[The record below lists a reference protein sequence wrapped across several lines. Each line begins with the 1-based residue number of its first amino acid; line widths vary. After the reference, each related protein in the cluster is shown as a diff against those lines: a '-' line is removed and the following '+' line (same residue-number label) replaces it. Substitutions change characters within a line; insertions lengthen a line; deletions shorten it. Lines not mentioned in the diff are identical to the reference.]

1 MSASDMVF
9 KLDIRP
15 TLLMAFLICVA
26 EWLARLEAL
35 WQLWH
40 LLANKAEPLAP
51 PLELEEL
58 ELEEL
63 ELEELLEVDTGSGGS
78 MVPV

>member
-1 MSASDMVF
+1 MAVRIWVAD
-9 KLDIRP
+9 
-15 TLLMAFLICVA
+15 LLATSRSV
-26 EWLARLEAL
+26 RL

-40 LLANKAEPLAP
+40 LLVNKAEPLTVLP
-51 PLELEEL
+51 PELELELEL

>member
-1 MSASDMVF
+1 
-9 KLDIRP
+9 
-15 TLLMAFLICVA
+15 MAFLISVA
-26 EWLARLEAL
+26 EWLARPEAL

-51 PLELEEL
+51 PLELDEL
-58 ELEEL
+58 ELELDEL
-63 ELEELLEVDTGSGGS
+63 ELDELLEVLTGSGGS

>member
-1 MSASDMVF
+1 
-9 KLDIRP
+9 
-15 TLLMAFLICVA
+15 MAFLICVA

-51 PLELEEL
+51 PLELDELVLELDEL
-58 ELEEL
+58 ELD
-63 ELEELLEVDTGSGGS
+63 ELLEVLTGSGGS